1 MATAPFLTAAYEVR
15 AALCPFHGCEVGTL
29 AHFMDEETEAQ
40 VRARVGLGTWDF
52 WRQSGGQCG
61 WEEGTGSE
69 KCSK

>member
-1 MATAPFLTAAYEVR
+1 MPISWVR
-15 AALCPFHGCEVGTL
+15 GSTL

-40 VRARVGLGTWDF
+40 VRARIGPGTWDF
-52 WRQSGGQCG
+52 WSQSGGQCW